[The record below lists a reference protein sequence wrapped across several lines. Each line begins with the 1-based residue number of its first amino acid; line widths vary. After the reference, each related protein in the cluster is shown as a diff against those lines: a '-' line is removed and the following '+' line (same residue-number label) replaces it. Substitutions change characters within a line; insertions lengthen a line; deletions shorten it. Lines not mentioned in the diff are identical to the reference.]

1 MIARRTS
8 SHGAK
13 IRRLTATADVVIMPT
28 TKGARC
34 LEGEGISLPDVQMAL
49 RTCSIVRSESRHGQ
63 WRRTIKG
70 QDAEGGPIQLVI
82 VVDLD
87 YSKRIVVLSGKRMK

>member
-13 IRRLTATADVVIMPT
+13 IRHLAATADVVIMPT
-28 TKGARC
+28 TRAARR
-34 LEGEGISLPDVQMAL
+34 LNEEGISLPDVQMAL
-49 RTCSIVRSESRHGQ
+49 CTCSISRSETRHGQ

-82 VVDLD
+82 VVDPD

>member
-1 MIARRTS
+1 MIARKTT

-13 IRRLTATADVVIMPT
+13 IRHLAATADVVIMPT
-28 TKGARC
+28 KRAARGLD
-34 LEGEGISLPDVQMAL
+34 LEGITLPDAQMAL
-49 RTCSIVRSESRHGQ
+49 CTSSIVRSETRHGQ

-70 QDAEGGPIQLVI
+70 QDVEGGTIQLVI

-87 YSKRIVVLSGKRMK
+87 YSKRIVILSGKRVK